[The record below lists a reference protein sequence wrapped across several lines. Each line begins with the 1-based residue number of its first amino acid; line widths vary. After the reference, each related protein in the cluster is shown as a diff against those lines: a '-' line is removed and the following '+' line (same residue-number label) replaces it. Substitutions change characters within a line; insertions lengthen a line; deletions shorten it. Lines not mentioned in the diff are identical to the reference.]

1 MITEVQSKQ
10 EAFDEYMK
18 DEDLIKSERVKA
30 LKKHLNLNDEE
41 TNEITLENGDAYHY
55 GDKEYLVLT
64 DKEANEKAEEYIKD
78 SVWAFNSSFLASHSG
93 IDESV
98 FKLLSEKCEDSNDAI
113 LSMIKDF
120 DDLVSDAISSDGRG
134 HFVANYD
141 HDESIEEVNNTQ
153 YFIYRTN

>member
-30 LKKHLNLNDEE
+30 LKNHLKLNDEE

>member
-1 MITEVQSKQ
+1 MERKMNTQ
-10 EAFDEYMK
+10 EIEIKK

-30 LKKHLNLNDEE
+30 LKNHLELNDEE
-41 TNEITLENGDAYHY
+41 TNEITLEYGENFHY

-64 DKEANEKAEEYIKD
+64 DKEADQKAEEYIKD
-78 SVWAFNSSFLASHSG
+78 SVWAFNSSFLASHTG

-120 DDLVSDAISSDGRG
+120 DDFVGDAISSDGRG

-141 HDESIEEVNNTQ
+141 HDESIEEVNNTE